1 MKTSSTIYA
10 LVIIICTS
18 ALVQGEVISTNVT
31 NGSQWIF
38 NQWRNEWKVGRRGY
52 TNTMTIPEGKQLLIH
67 GVNIYPK
74 YEYNVSPAFI
84 RKRYSSTQYQEI
96 VTVTGMSSNLVIK
109 WNGPLIGPANIEY
122 GLEEVIQYGATISNE
137 APVDDGLFLLTKC
150 EFLFEIKDN
159 PFQATLAASTS
170 ISSTSVVVPSNAVG
184 DVDVLLEQSNDMI
197 TWTQC
202 LPGTY
207 NASTQKRFFR
217 VRAVE
222 K

>member
-10 LVIIICTS
+10 LVFIICTS
-18 ALVQGEVISTNVT
+18 AIVQGEVISKNVT

-38 NQWRNEWKVGRRGY
+38 SQWRNEWRIGRRGY
-52 TNTMTIPEGKQLLIH
+52 TNTITIPEGKQLLIH

-122 GLEEVIQYGATISNE
+122 GLEDVIQYGQTMSDE
-137 APVDDGLFLLTKC
+137 APTDDGLFLLTKC
-150 EFLFEIKDN
+150 EFLFEIKDD
-159 PFQATLAASTS
+159 PFQATLAPSAS
-170 ISSTSVVVPSNAVG
+170 ISSTSVVVPSNATA
-184 DVDVLLEQSNDMI
+184 DVDVLLEQSTDMI